1 MEISEAVVVYD
12 GHGVTTK
19 IRRLT
24 TTAMTV
30 HANVTPAA
38 GDTVTVF
45 IAGVGKMG
53 SRVTY
58 TCRRR
63 GSICRFS
70 PTRMNAGGNCI
81 CCGRNLPDT
90 AVRAILGFAE

>member
-24 TTAMTV
+24 TTAMRV
-30 HANVTPAA
+30 HVNVTPAA
-38 GDTVTVF
+38 GGTVTVF
-45 IAGVGKMG
+45 IAGVGKMD

-58 TCRRR
+58 L
-63 GSICRFS
+63 S
-70 PTRMNAGGNCI
+70 PPRIDLSFLTDGNCI
-81 CCGRNLPDT
+81 CRGRNLPDT

>member
-24 TTAMTV
+24 TTAMTIDADV
-30 HANVTPAA
+30 APAA

-45 IAGVGKMG
+45 IAGVGKMD

-58 TCRRR
+58 V
-63 GSICRFS
+63 S
-70 PTRMNAGGNCI
+70 PPRIDLSFLT
-81 CCGRNLPDT
+81 DT
-90 AVRAILGFAE
+90 QERWRQLHLLRQELA

>member
-30 HANVTPAA
+30 HTNVTPAA

-45 IAGVGKMG
+45 IAGVGKMD
-53 SRVTY
+53 SWVT
-58 TCRRR
+58 
-63 GSICRFS
+63 
-70 PTRMNAGGNCI
+70 
-81 CCGRNLPDT
+81 
-90 AVRAILGFAE
+90 

>member
-45 IAGVGKMG
+45 IAGVGKMV

-58 TCRRR
+58 V
-63 GSICRFS
+63 S
-70 PTRMNAGGNCI
+70 PPRIDLSFLT
-81 CCGRNLPDT
+81 DT
-90 AVRAILGFAE
+90 QERWRQLHLLRQELA